1 MILGQLGIRVKKES
15 TGFLPYFTLYH
26 IQKINSVCQ
35 SIKMKGK
42 LKTFKTIGEILK
54 LLCDLRVEKDSQKDT

>member
-1 MILGQLGIRVKKES
+1 
-15 TGFLPYFTLYH
+15 
-26 IQKINSVCQ
+26 
-35 SIKMKGK
+35 MKGK